1 MIDRARHSSA
11 ISRALPLL
19 LAGLLCLGLPRLGM
33 VAQAADVVT
42 LARAD
47 KPQTVSGDGDREL
60 IVEGPFGL
68 AWHSAGGRFS
78 VQATAE
84 GADKP
89 SAATATEGKGQG
101 RLKLRGE
108 QRYRI
113 SIAASGPWTLTVT
126 W

>member
-11 ISRALPLL
+11 ISRTLPPL
-19 LAGLLCLGLPRLGM
+19 LAGLLCLGLA

-68 AWHSAGGRFS
+68 AWQSAGGRFS

>member
-1 MIDRARHSSA
+1 MIDRARHSSV

-19 LAGLLCLGLPRLGM
+19 LAGLLCLGLA

-68 AWHSAGGRFS
+68 AWQSAGGRFS

-113 SIAASGPWTLTVT
+113 SIAASGPWTVTVT